1 MTAAEA
7 DMWWR
12 YSAKNGLDP
21 VSPRTEILLANMA
34 HLMSVGHQIHSPQTN
49 KPFGADHFLP
59 WLRVDDEPEG
69 YASKE
74 EIMAMFPRKH

>member
-1 MTAAEA
+1 M
-7 DMWWR
+7 
-12 YSAKNGLDP
+12 
-21 VSPRTEILLANMA
+21 LANMA